1 MNLEVQN
8 LGKKYAEIQA
18 QNLIILSGSTSNE
31 LIVSTRQ
38 DSSEFQKQISNY
50 LSIYPSQIA
59 FVESE
64 MIRNL
69 LLVQPLANA

>member
-1 MNLEVQN
+1 MNLEIQN

-38 DSSEFQKQISNY
+38 DASEFQKQISNY
-50 LSIYPSQIA
+50 LSIYPSQIS
-59 FVESE
+59 FVETE

-69 LLVQPLANA
+69 LLVQPLASA

>member
-38 DSSEFQKQISNY
+38 DASEFQKQISNY
-50 LSIYPSQIA
+50 LSIYPSQIS
-59 FVESE
+59 FVEIE

-69 LLVQPLANA
+69 LLVHPLASA

>member
-18 QNLIILSGSTSNE
+18 QNLIILSGSISNE
-31 LIVSTRQ
+31 LIVSARQ
-38 DSSEFQKQISNY
+38 DASEFQKQISNY
-50 LSIYPSQIA
+50 LSTYPSQVS
-59 FVESE
+59 FVEIE

-69 LLVQPLANA
+69 LLVHPLASA